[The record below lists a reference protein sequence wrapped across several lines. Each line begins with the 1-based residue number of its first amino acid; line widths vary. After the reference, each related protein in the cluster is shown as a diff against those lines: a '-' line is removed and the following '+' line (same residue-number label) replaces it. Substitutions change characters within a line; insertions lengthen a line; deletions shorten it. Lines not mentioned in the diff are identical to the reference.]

1 MKKQYRIITLVINL
15 LLLVLFVVVEGMYT
29 YETATKIMNEKW
41 QEVNEY
47 AGWSITKRSID
58 SDINITHYLYSDF
71 EDSALFKSDDVG
83 YYELFIRDD
92 GKKFESCNF
101 IEVTC
106 SRRTEY
112 IPPGSDSKH
121 KEYDISIIT
130 EETRYIPVGSD
141 SKLNNKE
148 RLHSLKIDALCDD
161 YFIFNGTIK
170 CHDIDHDDHKYTLGE
185 NELASAENA
194 VPVSEWLGDDSDD
207 IDGTYFAITN
217 SEYEE
222 KICDEAKEKLEEVID
237 KIEKGY
243 VIKTNNN
250 GSISYSENSDINER
264 IENGETVSYSQ
275 KELGTSFY
283 ISNRAINS
291 DTDNAY
297 VIYLF
302 HPLELAFR
310 NNIEKYI
317 TSLIV
322 FILLEI
328 FVVIVM
334 RKMNR
339 KRMK

>member
-1 MKKQYRIITLVINL
+1 MKKKYKIITLVINL
-15 LLLVLFVVVEGMYT
+15 LLLVLFVVLEGVYT

-106 SRRTEY
+106 SRRTRY
-112 IPPGSDSKH
+112 IPPVSKP
-121 KEYDISIIT
+121 EDYYEISIIT

-141 SKLNNKE
+141 YRYNDSYYIDE
-148 RLHSLKIDALCDD
+148 IIIDALCDD

-170 CHDIDHDDHKYTLGE
+170 CHVIDNDDHEYTLGE